1 MLLNAGRCQIS
12 WLIGVVYEVALF
24 SALETAAQALPRST
38 GTDFRCRGG
47 WAPEE
52 VMSRWVAGSGYA
64 VCVDFL
70 GQKQIQRWSDERK
83 AAVRRRN
90 MQARI
95 NRVAPLFADELIERE
110 LAARPEYFN
119 GKSAR

>member
-1 MLLNAGRCQIS
+1 M
-12 WLIGVVYEVALF
+12 ALF
-24 SALETAAQALPRST
+24 SALETAAQALPGST

-47 WAPEE
+47 RAGQAAPEE

-95 NRVAPLFADELIERE
+95 HRVAPLFADELIERE

>member
-1 MLLNAGRCQIS
+1 
-12 WLIGVVYEVALF
+12 
-24 SALETAAQALPRST
+24 
-38 GTDFRCRGG
+38 
-47 WAPEE
+47 
-52 VMSRWVAGSGYA
+52 
-64 VCVDFL
+64 

-95 NRVAPLFADELIERE
+95 HRVAPLFADELIERE

>member
-1 MLLNAGRCQIS
+1 M
-12 WLIGVVYEVALF
+12 
-24 SALETAAQALPRST
+24 
-38 GTDFRCRGG
+38 DFH
-47 WAPEE
+47 
-52 VMSRWVAGSGYA
+52 
-64 VCVDFL
+64 

-95 NRVAPLFADELIERE
+95 HRVAPLFADELIERE

>member
-1 MLLNAGRCQIS
+1 M
-12 WLIGVVYEVALF
+12 VYEVALF

-38 GTDFRCRGG
+38 GTDFRCRGPG
-47 WAPEE
+47 QAAPEE

>member
-1 MLLNAGRCQIS
+1 
-12 WLIGVVYEVALF
+12 VYEVALF
-24 SALETAAQALPRST
+24 SALKLPHRPCPGPRELISVVVEAGQA
-38 GTDFRCRGG
+38 
-47 WAPEE
+47 APEE

-95 NRVAPLFADELIERE
+95 HRVAPLFADELIERE

>member
-1 MLLNAGRCQIS
+1 GPRELISVVVEAG
-12 WLIGVVYEVALF
+12 
-24 SALETAAQALPRST
+24 QA
-38 GTDFRCRGG
+38 
-47 WAPEE
+47 APEE

-64 VCVDFL
+64 VCVDFH

-95 NRVAPLFADELIERE
+95 HRVAPLFADELIERE

>member
-47 WAPEE
+47 W
-52 VMSRWVAGSGYA
+52 AGSGYA

-110 LAARPEYFN
+110 LAARPAYFN
-119 GKSAR
+119 GKSDQ

>member
-1 MLLNAGRCQIS
+1 
-12 WLIGVVYEVALF
+12 
-24 SALETAAQALPRST
+24 
-38 GTDFRCRGG
+38 
-47 WAPEE
+47 
-52 VMSRWVAGSGYA
+52 
-64 VCVDFL
+64 VCVDFH

-95 NRVAPLFADELIERE
+95 HRVAPLFADELIERE

>member
-1 MLLNAGRCQIS
+1 MRG
-12 WLIGVVYEVALF
+12 F
-24 SALETAAQALPRST
+24 SR
-38 GTDFRCRGG
+38 
-47 WAPEE
+47 
-52 VMSRWVAGSGYA
+52 
-64 VCVDFL
+64 
-70 GQKQIQRWSDERK
+70 QKQIQRWSDERK

>member
-1 MLLNAGRCQIS
+1 M
-12 WLIGVVYEVALF
+12 VYEVALF
-24 SALETAAQALPRST
+24 SALETAAQALPGST

-47 WAPEE
+47 RGRRHPEE

-95 NRVAPLFADELIERE
+95 HRVAPLFADELIERE